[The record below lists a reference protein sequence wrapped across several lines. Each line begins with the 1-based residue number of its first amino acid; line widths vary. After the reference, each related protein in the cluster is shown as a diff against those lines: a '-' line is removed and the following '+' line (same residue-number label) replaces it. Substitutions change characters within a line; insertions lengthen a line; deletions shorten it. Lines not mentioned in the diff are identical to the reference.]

1 MLHTGCFMRPT
12 RPHALLKGTSTATF
26 NESRHLTS
34 ASPRERSTLEITL
47 WANLTFY
54 FGSCHPSTNAAHIA
68 HMGNRPCAALHLF
81 FTSKVNELHQM
92 TESFQCFQVN
102 RKSVSFSLLCF
113 LCKEPEC
120 ISVPHLSLSNIWLLV
135 RTFLCLS

>member
-1 MLHTGCFMRPT
+1 MLHTVCFMSPT
-12 RPHALLKGTSTATF
+12 RPHTLLKGTPTATF

-54 FGSCHPSTNAAHIA
+54 FVFWCSRNAAHIA

-102 RKSVSFSLLCF
+102 RKSASFSLLCF

-120 ISVPHLSLSNIWLLV
+120 ISSPHLSLSNIWLLV